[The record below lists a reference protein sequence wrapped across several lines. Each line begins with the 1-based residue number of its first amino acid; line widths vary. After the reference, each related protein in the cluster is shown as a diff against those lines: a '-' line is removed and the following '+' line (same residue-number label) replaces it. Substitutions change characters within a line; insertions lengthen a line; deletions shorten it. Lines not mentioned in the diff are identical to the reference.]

1 MAENILKKL
10 VNNSQIAIDDGV
22 YDVDVNLKKSNQ
34 DFKQIIT
41 SNPHATLL
49 TEVKFSSPS
58 LGKIRTIGD
67 PTVIAKQMIAG
78 GSKALSVLTQP
89 HLFHG
94 SPEYFI
100 KVRQAVDVPLL
111 MKDIMIDKIQIDTAK
126 KIGADYMLVIQSL
139 FDQKFLTDIDE
150 FIDYGHKQGLNV
162 LLEVH
167 TKEEF
172 QNALKTEADI
182 IGINNRNLDTLDI
195 DLNTTELVLSGYDN
209 SRIILSES
217 GINTSEDIQYLKKC
231 GADAFLIGSSIM
243 KSDNI
248 DRASKEIGELILK
261 YPKNGKFGEFGGQY
275 IPETLGPCN

>member
-10 VNNSQIAIDDGV
+10 VNNSQMAIDDGV
-22 YDVDVNLKKSNQ
+22 YDVDVNLQKSDK

-67 PTVIAKQMIAG
+67 PSNIAKQMIAG

-89 HLFHG
+89 HLFNG

-100 KVRQAVDVPLL
+100 KVREAVDVPLL
-111 MKDIMIDKIQIDTAK
+111 MKDIMIDKIQIDAAK

-139 FDQKFLTDIDE
+139 FDQNFLTDIDE
-150 FIDYGHKQGLNV
+150 FIDYGHKQGLNI

-172 QNALKTEADI
+172 QNALKTKADI
-182 IGINNRNLDTLDI
+182 IGINNRNLDTLEI
-195 DLNTTELVLSGYDN
+195 DLKTTELVLSDYDD
-209 SRIILSES
+209 SKIILSES
-217 GINTSEDIQYLKKC
+217 GISTSDDIRYLKKC
-231 GADAFLIGSSIM
+231 GAAAFLIGSSIM

-248 DRASKEIGELILK
+248 EEQVRKLVNS
-261 YPKNGKFGEFGGQY
+261 Y
-275 IPETLGPCN
+275 

>member
-1 MAENILKKL
+1 MAENILRKL
-10 VNNSQIAIDDGV
+10 VNNSQMAIDDGI
-22 YDVDVNLKKSNQ
+22 YDIDLNLQKSNK
-34 DFKQIIT
+34 DFVQIIKT
-41 SNPHATLL
+41 NPHATLL

-58 LGKIRTIGD
+58 LGKIRTLTD
-67 PTVIAKQMIAG
+67 PASIAKQMIAG

-100 KVRQAVDVPLL
+100 KVRQSVEVPLL
-111 MKDIMIDKIQIDTAK
+111 MKDIMIDKIQIDAAK

-139 FDQKFLTDIDE
+139 FDQGYLKEIDE
-150 FIDYGHKQGLNV
+150 FIDYGHKQGLEI

-182 IGINNRNLDTLDI
+182 IGINNRNLDTLEI
-195 DLNTTELVLSGYDN
+195 DLKTTEVVLEGYEK

-217 GINTSEDIQYLKKC
+217 GINTAEDIQYLKKC

-243 KSDNI
+243 KSNNI
-248 DRASKEIGELILK
+248 EEQVKKLVNA
-261 YPKNGKFGEFGGQY
+261 Y
-275 IPETLGPCN
+275 